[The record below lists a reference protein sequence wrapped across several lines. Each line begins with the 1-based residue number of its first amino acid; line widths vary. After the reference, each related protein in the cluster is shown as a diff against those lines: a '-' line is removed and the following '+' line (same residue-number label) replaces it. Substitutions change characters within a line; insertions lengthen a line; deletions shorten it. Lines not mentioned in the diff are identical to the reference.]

1 MKIPGS
7 GTRAVLN
14 QNTCTLR
21 FRLELLYL
29 GGNQLTDV
37 PPDFKRLK
45 QLRHLYLCD
54 NQLTTIPREL
64 GRLKKLESLSLHKNF
79 LKTLPAE
86 ILMLTHLQELTLREN
101 PLVSKFIKKL
111 EFTPPT
117 LLELCGRSIKT
128 KNVHYDERSLPK
140 QLIAYLAT
148 AKKCVNPK
156 CEGVYFD
163 SRVRSIQF
171 MDFCG
176 RFRLPLEQYLCS
188 PNEQELPVDFSL
200 DGGGVDMERL
210 KRVLLPYDVVS
221 TSASESE

>member
-1 MKIPGS
+1 M
-7 GTRAVLN
+7 
-14 QNTCTLR
+14 
-21 FRLELLYL
+21 
-29 GGNQLTDV
+29 GGNKLIDV
-37 PPDFKRLK
+37 PPELKQLK

-54 NQLTTIPREL
+54 NQLTSIPREL

-79 LKTLPAE
+79 LTTLPAE
-86 ILMLTHLQELTLREN
+86 ILMLSRLQELTLREN

-117 LLELCGRSIKT
+117 LLELCGRAVKT
-128 KNVHYDERSLPK
+128 KNVVYDEHSLPK
-140 QLIAYLAT
+140 QLIAYLGT

-156 CEGVYFD
+156 CDGVYFD

-188 PNEQELPVDFSL
+188 PNEPEVDFSL
-200 DGGGVDMERL
+200 DGSGIDTERL
-210 KRVLLPYDVVS
+210 KRVLLPYHVVS